1 MGQTPRERKDPH
13 PRQRGQTLAG
23 WGGAESQEEGDRC
36 FPDRPPEG
44 EKIVGNQTKCG
55 REGSP
60 PARAGDLGFRSF
72 PGGWHLPRARQ
83 PLTCAQ
89 RPRQEDEQQ
98 TEPPGLRPGKPHPE
112 WETWGGRGHVTPPD
126 PRPAPPAALTRPG
139 QARLGSATQL
149 ARGCRWRSSIPR
161 GG

>member
-1 MGQTPRERKDPH
+1 MG
-13 PRQRGQTLAG
+13 
-23 WGGAESQEEGDRC
+23 
-36 FPDRPPEG
+36 
-44 EKIVGNQTKCG
+44 IQTKRG

-89 RPRQEDEQQ
+89 RPRQEDEKQ

-112 WETWGGRGHVTPPD
+112 WETWGGRGRVTPPD
-126 PRPAPPAALTRPG
+126 PRPAPPAALARPG
-139 QARLGSATQL
+139 PARPGPARLGYP
-149 ARGCRWRSSIPR
+149 ARPRLQVEDLDPGGRMTTRPSSSVNFHPLI
-161 GG
+161 